1 MHPTLVIQQSATQGA
16 DGTKNSNKMKKL
28 LLIASITTL
37 MVGCGV
43 SMPSM
48 NNAPAPKAKLI
59 TTSSEVDVQTA
70 GVYAT
75 PVVADLK
82 VSTEKITHFYRPSD
96 IVLEGGYDNVL
107 KTAISE
113 ALFSNDNADVLVGM
127 ETQVKYTPQGQ
138 VESITITGYPA
149 KYVNFR
155 TDMNYQPAA
164 TQSAP
169 EATSGT
175 TKSSSGGGFLGGLF

>member
-1 MHPTLVIQQSATQGA
+1 
-16 DGTKNSNKMKKL
+16 MKKL
-28 LLIASITTL
+28 ILLALVATV
-37 MVGCGV
+37 MVGCGAT
-43 SMPSM
+43 MPSL
-48 NNAPAPKAKLI
+48 NSAPASKAKLI
-59 TTSSEVDVQTA
+59 TTSSEMDIQTS

-82 VSTEKITHFYRPSD
+82 VSPDKITFFYIPSA

-127 ETQVKYTPQGQ
+127 ETQVKYNTAGQ

-155 TDMNYQPAA
+155 TDVNYKPSVVESAPAA
-164 TQSAP
+164 SST
-169 EATSGT
+169 T
-175 TKSSSGGGFLGGLF
+175 TKAGGGLLGGLF